1 MDNTIQP
8 DELEEA
14 RQPSGYTIAELC
26 RDLQIIEHEDDRL
39 AKHSVDSGF
48 GIRAVGPNSP
58 DAAAMLNRMLY
69 RDINN
74 RLSQETFAKPGV
86 DDVQVAAEGEWGD
99 RLQSRHVRILRARM
113 CDEMNLT

>member
-39 AKHSVDSGF
+39 AKHSVDSGT
-48 GIRAVGPNSP
+48 
-58 DAAAMLNRMLY
+58 LY
-69 RDINN
+69 KDFSTQDPGETIQSDITQWVND
-74 RLSQETFAKPGV
+74 RGLSK
-86 DDVQVAAEGEWGD
+86 
-99 RLQSRHVRILRARM
+99 R
-113 CDEMNLT
+113 